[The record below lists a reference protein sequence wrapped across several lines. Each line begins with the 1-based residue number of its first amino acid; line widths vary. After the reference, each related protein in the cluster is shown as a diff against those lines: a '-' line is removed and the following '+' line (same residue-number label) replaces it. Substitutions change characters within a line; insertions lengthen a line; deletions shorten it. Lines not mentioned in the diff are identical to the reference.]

1 MPSSVS
7 AKQIHKLIHCADPE
21 TWDGDI
27 WYDNDNDELVENF
40 DLTPEPVPIRPL
52 IKTETTNEGDD
63 DVRTTIRTIP
73 WSPAELAKLQE
84 KYSRNPEESETEY
97 VWRVSLTGGDR
108 ILLSEEEAGGYW
120 GPGVFLTTTPGN
132 HNYSLTMR
140 AAYWA
145 GGIDPQER
153 GDPLVIKTSGF
164 SDLAVSV
171 QKAACIQAMYER
183 DVLRKSPMLAPIDP
197 ARLTPLIR
205 GLPDSLKTYVAN
217 VQDRIRATGEANAV
231 PYRAPRVGRH
241 NYRDQ
246 AIPTWSEFVQEI
258 VNYGRHMG
266 WIGPTT
272 GKPPEPPPR
281 RVRQVH
287 TTKPK
292 SEFKL
297 KFDKERN
304 DLWCR
309 ALAMGVPRQLLYGTS
324 TADLRALVQ
333 SLSQRIDSAG
343 GSQMAG
349 NKSIPVR
356 SLPSAP
362 QQELIDLVDTPT
374 KNLHPRGGQ

>member
-7 AKQIHKLIHCADPE
+7 AKQIRKLIHCADPK

-27 WYDNDNDELVENF
+27 WYDNDNDELVEDS
-40 DLTPEPVPIRPL
+40 DLTPEPVPTRSL
-52 IKTETTNEGDD
+52 IKTETTGEGDD
-63 DVRTTIRTIP
+63 DVHTTVRTVP

-97 VWRVSLTGGDR
+97 VWRVSLTGGDQ

-145 GGIDPQER
+145 GSIDPQER

-183 DVLRKSPMLAPIDP
+183 DVLRRSPMLAPVDP

-217 VQDRIRATGEANAV
+217 VQDRIQTTRDMNAAAAAAQPPQEQV
-231 PYRAPRVGRH
+231 HV
-241 NYRDQ
+241 
-246 AIPTWSEFVQEI
+246 PTWREFVHEI
-258 VNYGRHMG
+258 VNYGRRMG
-266 WIGPTT
+266 WIGLTT
-272 GKPPEPPPR
+272 RKPPESPPQ

-287 TTKPK
+287 ITKPK
-292 SEFKL
+292 PEFKL
-297 KFDKERN
+297 KFDKERK
-304 DLWCR
+304 DLWRR
-309 ALAMGVPRQLLYGTS
+309 ALVMGVSRQLLYGTS
-324 TADLRALVQ
+324 TTNLRALLQ

-343 GSQMAG
+343 RSQTAG
-349 NKSIPVR
+349 NKSTPVR
-356 SLPSAP
+356 SVPLAP
-362 QQELIDLVDTPT
+362 QRDLIDSADTLT
-374 KNLHPRGGQ
+374 KNSHPRAGQ